1 MTKMSETNANSSG
14 TGSQAATAEPTT
26 IPIDRLNEVI
36 GQRNDLRTQIE
47 TLEAEK
53 AERTAADQEADRI
66 AATKRGEFE
75 TVINGLNEENAKLK
89 AEAEEGRKIKAA
101 ADKAEAEK
109 KQELLEKLPEDQ
121 RDTWKTADLT
131 LLEAHVSSIGEPG
144 SPAGVVTGKPGSGAE
159 ATGKATSAE
168 IEANYANPA
177 WRAANA
183 HRL

>member
-1 MTKMSETNANSSG
+1 MLDEQQNTAGSGEGNTGNAAPDSRDLKTLQNDFNG
-14 TGSQAATAEPTT
+14 LYGKNKENERKIAAFEKDAE
-26 IPIDRLNEVI
+26 
-36 GQRNDLRTQIE
+36 
-47 TLEAEK
+47 
-53 AERTAADQEADRI
+53 ERAKADQLASD
-66 AATKRGEFE
+66 
-75 TVINGLNEENAKLK
+75 
-89 AEAEEGRKIKAA
+89 KAA
-101 ADKAEAEK
+101 ADRGEFDTVLKAKDEMIATLQSKSDQWDTYQTSTRER
-109 KQELLEKLPEDQ
+109 LLEKLPEDQ